1 MATSASINAKI
12 KTFSDDMAIAH
23 LIVHGS
29 PDATVQ
35 TDGGRVKT
43 LAKVIR
49 DLEDRNQEVANQ
61 IIATI
66 TTNLNK
72 QGDTLLAN
80 LTTSV
85 NSRADV
91 VLADLNNRV
100 NTLADGIL
108 ANARAAQ
115 AAAEAAKTA
124 AESAKTA
131 AKTSETN
138 AKTSETNAAASKTAA
153 AQSATNAANS
163 ATSAG
168 SSATSANTSA
178 TQAATSAG
186 TAVGKATQAIE
197 AADAAGASEEAA
209 AISATAASNSA
220 KAAAAAVQSSAT
232 SATEAG
238 NSQIAAKQQADLA
251 TTKASAAAASAT
263 AAAGSAT
270 AAGTSATAAAS
281 SETKAKTSETNAKTS
296 ETNAANS
303 ASAAYTNAQGAVN
316 SGTTATT
323 KASEAAASA
332 TAAAGSATTAATE
345 AGKASASATNAMGY
359 RDTAGGHAN
368 TASTKANDASNY
380 ASSAL
385 ASRNA
390 ASNSEATAKKWADSD
405 WNVAVEAGKYSA
417 KHWAM
422 VAEKMLTDG
431 VFDNTVTSDVLSWTS
446 SKIAEELAKKSENNT
461 TSRFLGTAA
470 KADIL
475 STARTI
481 GISGGI
487 TAEAADFDGSKNI
500 TIKVNSVD
508 ASLLTG
514 TASLDT
520 VGNAGTANKL
530 KTARKINGTSFDGST
545 DISVQWSV
553 DTIPSNADLNNYK
566 SPGVFAVLNDSNA
579 ATIVSSPTTV
589 AFSLSVV
596 TVAANVIQTLIE
608 SRSAN
613 RHIYSRVL
621 IGTVWSAWDES
632 YTSSN
637 PQVDISGNAATV
649 TNGVYTTGTQTV
661 GGNKTFSGNN
671 THTGS
676 NTVSGTTTHSGALKV
691 TNTTAST
698 STTTGALTVSGG
710 LGVAGAVYAG
720 SFNGPLT
727 GNAST
732 ATKLATPRTINGVN
746 FDGSANITIVD
757 ATKAPLASPS
767 LSGTPLT
774 PTPAEGNSTTQ
785 IANAAF
791 VQSEI
796 QLAISRLMGGA
807 TPAALD
813 TLAELAAALGGDGNF
828 AATVTNNLALKFDKA
843 GGNITGS
850 VNITDTTPA
859 TSKTT
864 GAQTIAGGLGV
875 SGDVWATNFRG
886 ALVGNASTATALA
899 TARSFSLTGA
909 ATAAA
914 VNFNGSG
921 NVALNVTSLDASK
934 LSGTASVSTTG
945 NAQTATA
952 LAVARLINGVNF
964 DGSANIDIQWEA
976 QVIAD
981 ATDLNNV
988 QAEGVYYVSANASA
1002 ATLLNSPTTNAFSLR
1017 VYRAAG
1023 VIQELTEYLAT
1034 GSRKTYQRAFYSS
1047 AWSAWARI
1055 YTTIDAPTSVTGNAG
1070 TATKLATARALT
1082 IGAAAAKNFDGTAA
1096 LSWTLGEIGAAD
1108 AGHTHSDYL
1117 PINGSVRMTGR
1128 LGIAASAGAI
1138 GAATGSVSNLE
1149 VIGVGGASDAAFM
1162 TFHRP
1167 GSYAGYFG
1175 IDTNNKWSVGGW
1187 SMGANSY
1194 ALFHEGNLQPSVEKL
1209 ATARTIGGVSF
1220 DGTANINLPGVNTAG
1235 NQSTTGNAGTA
1246 TTLATARTLT
1256 IGGTGKTFNGSAN
1269 VSWSLGEI
1277 GAAPATH
1284 SHDYMPTDGGNF
1296 TGRINLPTFGN
1307 SWIAGTGGTSC
1318 SIGFTGASTSGS
1330 FHAWMAQRTAGGN
1343 GFAVGQIGESW
1354 VLSFATAAN
1363 INANTNAATQLITAT
1378 SGGVTV
1384 GGEFWATGNNGA
1396 YSDSRIKANFKRI
1409 DNPLTRVRMLEGMT
1423 FDRLDIQ
1430 MGRQAGLRAQQVRL
1444 ACPEAVSELPAP
1456 EHMKE
1461 LLPDGRLLAVNYGA
1475 LSGLYVEAI
1484 KELEKQLLALRREV
1498 AQLKQAQSKKFQ

>member
-359 RDTAGGHAN
+359 RDTAGAHAN
-368 TASTKANDASNY
+368 TASTKANDAASY

-390 ASNSEATAKKWADSD
+390 ASTSEATAKKWADSD

-470 KADIL
+470 KTDIL
-475 STARTI
+475 ATARTI

-487 TAEAADFDGSKNI
+487 TAEAATFDGSQNI
-500 TIKVNSVD
+500 TIKVNAVD

-530 KTARKINGTSFDGST
+530 KTARKINGTSFDGSA

-596 TVAANVIQTLIE
+596 TVGANVIQTLIE
-608 SRSAN
+608 ARSAN
-613 RHIYSRVL
+613 RHIYSRLL
-621 IGTVWSAWDES
+621 IGTVWSVWDES

-767 LSGTPLT
+767 LTGTPLT

-875 SGDVWATNFRG
+875 GGDVWATNFRG

-934 LSGTASVSTTG
+934 LQGTASVDTTG
-945 NAQTATA
+945 NAATATK
-952 LAVARLINGVNF
+952 LATPRLVNGVPF

-976 QVIAD
+976 VALPST
-981 ATDLNNV
+981 ADLNDI
-988 QAEGVYYVSANASA
+988 QAEGVYFVASSTTA
-1002 ATLLNSPTTNAFSLR
+1002 AAILNTPSNNAFSLR

-1023 VIQELTEYLAT
+1023 VIQEATEYFAT
-1034 GSRKTYQRAFYSS
+1034 TARKTYQRAYYSGV
-1047 AWSAWARI
+1047 WSPWARI
-1055 YTTIDAPTSVTGNAG
+1055 YTTQDAPTTVSGNAG

-1082 IGAAAAKNFDGTAA
+1082 IGSAAKNFDGSAA
-1096 LSWTLGEIGAAD
+1096 LSWTLAEIGAAD
-1108 AGHTHSDYL
+1108 AGHSHSWGDLGYTPIQQGGGTGQL
-1117 PINGSVRMTGR
+1117 GNKVYIGWGTGSKLLLQVDSTDFGNSWPIN
-1128 LGIAASAGAI
+1128 AASANT
-1138 GAATGSVSNLE
+1138 ATTAGSATS
-1149 VIGVGGASDAAFM
+1149 ATTA
-1162 TFHRP
+1162 TR
-1167 GSYAGYFG
+1167 
-1175 IDTNNKWSVGGW
+1175 
-1187 SMGANSY
+1187 
-1194 ALFHEGNLQPSVEKL
+1194 L
-1209 ATARTIGGVSF
+1209 ATARSIGGVNF
-1220 DGTANINLPGVNTAG
+1220 DGSANINLPGVNTAG
-1235 NQSTTGNAGTA
+1235 NQSTTGNAATA
-1246 TTLATARTLT
+1246 TALATGRTLT
-1256 IGGTGKTFNGSAN
+1256 IGGTSKTFNGSAN

-1484 KELEKQLLALRREV
+1484 KELEKQLQALRREV
-1498 AQLKQAQSKKFQ
+1498 AQLKQAQSKKSQ